1 MIRECSLEDI
11 SDGKL
16 YELNDMV
23 RASCND
29 CRGCSKCCSGM
40 GQSIILDPLD
50 IFRISSHL
58 NKSFEKLLK
67 YEIEL
72 NIVDGIILP
81 NLKMI
86 GEKEQCSFLN
96 SEGRC
101 SIHEFRP
108 GMCRIFPLGR
118 IYQEES
124 FKYFLQTKECPMPNK
139 TKVKVSKWIDTPEL
153 EKNQKYISDW
163 HYFLK
168 NVQENISDFDEV
180 QQKSINMRILN
191 MFYIKNFD
199 NRRDFY
205 IQFSERLRSI
215 IG

>member
-58 NKSFEKLLK
+58 NKSFEELLK